1 MTVQPPPRLVRTT
14 DGGDWTIPPP
24 RDIWSTSGPYVWD
37 PQSAIRIPA
46 VARCI
51 ALYTGLTKQ
60 MPMDAWRSTSPLPR
74 PRLLGRPDPNRARSW
89 FVQVA
94 VEDYLLNGNALALVT
109 SRGVDG
115 WPTSV
120 AWLPAAWV
128 TLVWTNYATMEP
140 DYYFWGNKLPAADV
154 IHVRRGADRWFPVR
168 GVGVVEQ
175 HLSDLDRVAMESEYE
190 RSALAG
196 GAVPSVAIIANTAGL
211 TQEEADETKEKWLAI
226 CAGPNREPAVLPNGT
241 TVIPLA
247 WSPSDAQLT
256 EARQMSL
263 VDVANMFN
271 IDGYWLGAP
280 VAGMTYRTAGPQ
292 YQQIL
297 RTSLEPVL
305 VDFEDVWSDA
315 WLPRGQSIR
324 FDRFQLLRE
333 DMATTATTV
342 AGLVAAGI
350 ITAEEARMILALPV
364 VAAGGSEPL
373 AIQNTPP
380 PPAPEPAPPPQPE
393 ETPADPEEDKLP

>member
-1 MTVQPPPRLVRTT
+1 MTQPPRLVRSS
-14 DGGDWTIPPP
+14 GGDGWVIPPP
-24 RDIWSTSGPYVWD
+24 LDPWSTVGPYVWA
-37 PQSAIRIPA
+37 PQSAIRIPS

-60 MPMDAWRSTSPLPR
+60 MPMDAWRGASPIPR
-74 PRLLGRPDPNRARSW
+74 PRLLARPDPNRARSW

-115 WPTSV
+115 WPTTV
-120 AWLPAAWV
+120 AWLPAAWI
-128 TLVWTNYATMEP
+128 TLVWTNYATMDP
-140 DYYFWGNKLPAADV
+140 DYYFWGSKLPAADV
-154 IHVRRGADRWFPVR
+154 IHVRRGADRMFPVR

-175 HLSDLDRVAMESEYE
+175 HLADLDRVAMESEYE

-211 TQEEADETKEKWLAI
+211 SQEVADETKQKWLAKF
-226 CAGPNREPAVLPNGT
+226 AGPNREPAILPNGT
-241 TVIPLA
+241 TVVPLA

-297 RTSLEPVL
+297 RTSLEPLL
-305 VDFEDVWSDA
+305 VDFEDVWGDS

-333 DMATTATTV
+333 DMATTATAVST
-342 AGLVAAGI
+342 LVAARI
-350 ITAEEARMILALPV
+350 ITPEEARLILALPV
-364 VAAGGSEPL
+364 VAGGGSEPL
-373 AIQNTPP
+373 ALQGDPAP
-380 PPAPEPAPPPQPE
+380 PPAPTPAPEDAPVD
-393 ETPADPEEDKLP
+393 DPEEDDTE